1 MQYPILNELDL
12 LAKIKQDDNLLT
24 KIIKENKDKI
34 KDILIKEN
42 KCESVSEEEEKLNLL
57 RINLEKREKEI
68 EETLLSEEKKLN
80 EEKENLENKK
90 RIIEQLELVNK
101 QKSTPSSY
109 SIGEYNE
116 LNLKK
121 GLNEEIMIQKN
132 WKIDTNKKMGCM
144 DIRIINKKDE
154 NIIIGI
160 ECKHKQVI
168 SLEDISKFNRDKL
181 KNKFMGNIFVSNRKI
196 SGYVDELNSFKIINN
211 DLYICFDD
219 ISIIKN
225 LIILYIEQIIIN
237 NNDIEKEDNN
247 LLEFTDVQYKLH
259 QLTKKNIKKMDEF
272 YIQKFKQILNEK
284 DFKKL
289 LGQNF
294 FILKKGEINKHKK
307 NKIDNPYETKL

>member
-1 MQYPILNELDL
+1 MEFPILNETDL
-12 LAKIKQDDNLLT
+12 LKKIKDNNNLLK
-24 KIIKENKDKI
+24 KIVEENKDKI
-34 KDILIKEN
+34 KDILLIKEN
-42 KCESVSEEEEKLNLL
+42 KYESVSEEEEKLKII

-68 EETLLSEEKKLN
+68 EETLINEEKKLN

-132 WKIDTNKKMGCM
+132 WRIDTNKKMGCM

-154 NIIIGI
+154 NIVIGI

-168 SLEDISKFNRDKL
+168 SLEDISKFNRDKI

-196 SGYVDELNSFKIINN
+196 SGYVDELNSFKIIND

-237 NNDIEKEDNN
+237 NNEIEKEDDN
-247 LLEFTDVQYKLH
+247 LLQFTDVQYKLH

-289 LGQNF
+289 LGQNL

-307 NKIDNPYETKL
+307 NKIDNPYET